1 MSDLQ
6 DCRIPFLCH
15 RVSYIVWM
23 SFRMPLLFSMNII
36 GSSDVATFPTLTLM
50 LATIVVIF
58 STICWVCMTSNESK
72 SHPKGGLSRLYS
84 SLLKVTLINPLVILN
99 SFLNFLQVVWAIFSN
114 CSRIA
119 IYRIITISSHCQNW
133 FWCFDPFKCLK
144 RMSRLRMRMWAIEAH
159 GLFYK

>member
-1 MSDLQ
+1 MSGLQ
-6 DCRIPFLCH
+6 DCCIPYSCH
-15 RVSYIVWM
+15 RVSCIVWM
-23 SFRMPLLFSMNII
+23 SFRIPLEFSMNFL
-36 GSSDVATFPTLTLM
+36 GSSDVATFPTLTFM

-99 SFLNFLQVVWAIFSN
+99 SLLNFLQVIRAIFTN
-114 CSRIA
+114 NSRIA
-119 IYRIITISSHCQNW
+119 IYRIITICSHCQNW

-144 RMSRLRMRMWAIEAH
+144 RMSRLRMQTWAIEAH
-159 GLFYK
+159 GLS

>member
-1 MSDLQ
+1 MSGLQ
-6 DCRIPFLCH
+6 DCCIPFLCH

-23 SFRMPLLFSMNII
+23 SFRIPLQFSMNIL

-84 SLLKVTLINPLVILN
+84 SLLKVTLINPLSKLN
-99 SFLNFLQVVWAIFSN
+99 SLSNFILVIQAIFIYN
-114 CSRIA
+114 SRIA
-119 IYRIITISSHCQNW
+119 IYRIITISSHYQNW
-133 FWCFDPFKCLK
+133 FWCFDPSKCLK
-144 RMSRLRMRMWAIEAH
+144 RMSRLRMQMWAIEAH
-159 GLFYK
+159 GLF